1 MIDKIDHIVLNV
13 SSIEKAKIFYEQ
25 ILGLSVVEFAKERFA
40 ITLGNQKINLHTV
53 NTEAIPKAKNPSLG
67 SFDICFT
74 TSWSLSKV
82 KERLEKHHIDII
94 EYDVERTG
102 ASGMLKS
109 LYIYDFDGNLIEIS
123 NEIFSAN

>member
-1 MIDKIDHIVLNV
+1 MIEKIDHIVLTV
-13 SSIEKAKIFYEQ
+13 SSIDKAKEFYEQ
-25 ILGLSVVEFAKERFA
+25 ILGLSVVEFAKDRFA

-53 NTEAIPKAKNPSLG
+53 NTDAIPKAQNPSLG

-82 KERLEKHHIDII
+82 KEHLEKHHIDII

-102 ASGMLKS
+102 ANGVLKS
-109 LYIYDFDGNLIEIS
+109 LYIYDFDGNLLEIS
-123 NEIFSAN
+123 NKVSSNN